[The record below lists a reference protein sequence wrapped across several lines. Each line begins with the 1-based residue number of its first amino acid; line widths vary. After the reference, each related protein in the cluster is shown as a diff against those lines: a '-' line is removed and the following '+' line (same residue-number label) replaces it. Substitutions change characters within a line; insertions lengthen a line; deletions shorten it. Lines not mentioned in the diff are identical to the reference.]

1 MEGTLPS
8 STHCDLRVKTYKR
21 QSQRELSKSEA
32 QSSEEQ
38 AVGPAAGSLR
48 RRPVRAGVPF

>member
-1 MEGTLPS
+1 MEGTLPL

-38 AVGPAAGSLR
+38 AVGPAAGS
-48 RRPVRAGVPF
+48 